1 MKMMNRVIPKNIFSS
16 PKVRLYLI
24 MTTVA
29 LFASGVVIST
39 SSSDIQA
46 AEAVQVTDYD
56 ILSQKIVALETELN
70 ALKSVAEA
78 VPLTTVALEVEEVEV
93 DEVEVEELTLEEKI
107 KEKNSLLKEEV
118 KRLTEKHT
126 PLAELAM
133 IISIEADAAAELAAK
148 TTSND
153 SDSAVDSDVEEIVT
167 VEQRI
172 LDIVM
177 EMQAEGALHEDEFW
191 TPTGAWVKLVSSK
204 TDKVSTWDPTIWGKV
219 SFDRETQTWVE
230 GYVGGWVH
238 SRPAYID
245 PLSDDGM
252 NIQSSFVKQSLKHV
266 VDWHKWNDN
275 SLNPHEVVFKYKEYN
290 KYGDDGCFFHGMPGN
305 SKAGCTIEGFLK
317 PAD

>member
-1 MKMMNRVIPKNIFSS
+1 MKLKNMFSS

-39 SSSDIQA
+39 SSSDIRA

-56 ILSQKIVALETELN
+56 ILSKKIVALETELN

-118 KRLTEKHT
+118 KRLTEKHK

-133 IISIEADAAAELAAK
+133 TISIEADAAAELAAK

-177 EMQAEGALHEDEFW
+177 EMQAEGALHEGEFY
-191 TPTGAWVKLVSSK
+191 TPSGNWVQLVSSK

-219 SFDRETQTWVE
+219 SFDTETQTWVE

-245 PLSDDGM
+245 PLSSDGM
-252 NIQSSFVKQSLKHV
+252 NIQASFVKQSLKDV
-266 VDWHKWNDN
+266 KGWHIWNDN
-275 SLNPHEVVFKYKEYN
+275 SLNVYEVAFKYKDYN
-290 KYGDDGCFFHGMPGN
+290 KKGDNGCFFFGMSGN
-305 SKAGCTIEGFLK
+305 SESACTIPGFLK